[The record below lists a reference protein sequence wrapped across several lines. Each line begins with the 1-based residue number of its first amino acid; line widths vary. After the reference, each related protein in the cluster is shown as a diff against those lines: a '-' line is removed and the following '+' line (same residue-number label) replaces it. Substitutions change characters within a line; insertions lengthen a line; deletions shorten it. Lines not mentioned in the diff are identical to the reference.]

1 MRTDDETD
9 HAEDVAEPRPR
20 RARHVGRRHL
30 QCPACARPMRTTDV
44 NWVRRCEWGHLGK
57 LVRLCGGMSVRQV
70 SRDWVVAKAVEQ
82 RVFP

>member
-1 MRTDDETD
+1 
-9 HAEDVAEPRPR
+9 
-20 RARHVGRRHL
+20 
-30 QCPACARPMRTTDV
+30 MRTTDV